1 VLEHDISNGSSPPLF
16 VVASDYT
23 RLVPTENSDG
33 TTTWSNEV
41 KSTVGP
47 LHGRVRVRIVER
59 AVEGT
64 EHVIEGPLY
73 YFDTLE
79 VAQLG
84 GDTTLA

>member
-1 VLEHDISNGSSPPLF
+1 MGGCR
-16 VVASDYT
+16 A
-23 RLVPTENSDG
+23 
-33 TTTWSNEV
+33 
-41 KSTVGP
+41 
-47 LHGRVRVRIVER
+47 VRTRIVDG

-73 YFDTLE
+73 YFNTLE